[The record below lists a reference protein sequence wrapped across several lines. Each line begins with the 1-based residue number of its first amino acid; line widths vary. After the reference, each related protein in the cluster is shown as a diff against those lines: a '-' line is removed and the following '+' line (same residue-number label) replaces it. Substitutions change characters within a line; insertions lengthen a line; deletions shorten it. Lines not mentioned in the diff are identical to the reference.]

1 MWIIIKY
8 KKNELSLLTTEL
20 KKKIGKDCKIYLPKF
35 CIQEI
40 RKKKLINY
48 EVNLLNDYMFC
59 FHPKLELKK
68 NLNELKFIRG
78 LKYVLD
84 NFKNSQKEIKEFINK
99 CKEFEN
105 EKGYLS
111 KNFLEMEIFKSY
123 KFTSGPFTDTI
134 FKIISLNKNKIKVLI
149 GDIKTT
155 INKGNYLYSSI

>member
-1 MWIIIKY
+1 MIAKY
-8 KKNELSLLTTEL
+8 IYQSFVFKNL
-20 KKKIGKDCKIYLPKF
+20 K
-35 CIQEI
+35 
-40 RKKKLINY
+40 KKKLINY

-84 NFKNSQKEIKEFINK
+84 NFKNSQKDIKEFINK

-111 KNFLEMEIFKSY
+111 KNFF
-123 KFTSGPFTDTI
+123 
-134 FKIISLNKNKIKVLI
+134 
-149 GDIKTT
+149 
-155 INKGNYLYSSI
+155 GNGNL

>member
-1 MWIIIKY
+1 
-8 KKNELSLLTTEL
+8 
-20 KKKIGKDCKIYLPKF
+20 
-35 CIQEI
+35 
-40 RKKKLINY
+40 
-48 EVNLLNDYMFC
+48 MFC

-84 NFKNSQKEIKEFINK
+84 NFKNSQKDIKEFINK

-111 KNFLEMEIFKSY
+111 KNFLEMEIYKSY

>member
-1 MWIIIKY
+1 M
-8 KKNELSLLTTEL
+8 EEL
-20 KKKIGKDCKIYLPKF
+20 KKKIGKDYKIYLPKF
-35 CIQEI
+35 CIQEFK
-40 RKKKLINY
+40 KKKLINY

-68 NLNELKFIRG
+68 NLNELKFTRG
-78 LKYVLD
+78 LKCVLD
-84 NFKNSQKEIKEFINK
+84 NFKNSQKEIKDFINR

-111 KNFLEMEIFKSY
+111 KNFLETEIYKSY